1 MTQTK
6 KPKKLWRIIAVSI
19 LALLLVASATANY
32 SLYTLNQRLTE
43 ENEDT
48 KSVIRKLQLEIMQLK
63 EQIKQMEQSR
73 NPNAP
78 RPDAVVFT
86 FDDGPY
92 RSYSP
97 GNSTEHT
104 EIILDILKKNNVRAA
119 FFVLGCQFDEEQVG
133 SGGTLEHYKKWVK
146 RVVDEGHTL
155 SIHDYNHVPYWKQS
169 KKELEKSFEFTAG
182 KIREF
187 TGTLPSK
194 YVRSPGG
201 SISEE
206 AQAYLKQKGFRHVYW
221 DIEAEPLNLKT
232 SGGFLDH
239 SKNEIAQG
247 KRGIILMHDR
257 NASGYLADLIKYL
270 NSKNIKI
277 VSLADWDRKYG
288 LPKTPYK
295 SQTVRF

>member
-1 MTQTK
+1 MSPAK
-6 KPKKLWRIIAVSI
+6 KPKKLWRIIVAV
-19 LALLLVASATANY
+19 LLGLLLIASATANY
-32 SLYTLNQRLTE
+32 SLYTINQRLAAQ
-43 ENEDT
+43 NEDA
-48 KSVIRKLQLEIMQLK
+48 KSLARKLQLEIMQLK
-63 EQIKQMEQSR
+63 EQIKQLEQAR
-73 NPNAP
+73 NPNAAKP
-78 RPDAVVFT
+78 NAVVFT

-97 GNSTEHT
+97 DNSTEHT
-104 EIILDILKKNNVRAA
+104 EIILDILKKNNIKAT

-133 SGGTLEHYKKWVK
+133 SGGTLERYKKWVK

-155 SIHDYNHVPYWKQS
+155 SIHDYNHIPYWKQS
-169 KKELEKSFEFTAG
+169 REELEKSFKFTSG

-187 TGTLPSK
+187 TGVSPSK

-206 AQAYLKQKGFRHVYW
+206 AQAYLKQKGLRHVYW
-221 DIEAEPLNLKT
+221 NIEAEPLNLKT

-239 SKNEIAQG
+239 VKNEIAQG
-247 KRGIILMHDR
+247 QRGIILMHDR

-277 VSLADWDRKYG
+277 ISLAEWDRKYA

-295 SQTVRF
+295 NQVVRF